1 MPLGIFCV
9 VVGSGE
15 KVHFVAIS
23 DGFTDAPASYDWPTS
38 GTPDKVEP
46 DLTIPFVGAMVYE
59 RFSSKYSVG
68 IISIGSYFEKLE
80 QSPLTEHVV
89 WSNGRCGF

>member
-23 DGFTDAPASYDWPTS
+23 DGFTDAPASYDWPGPTS

-59 RFSSKYSVG
+59 WFSSKYSVG
-68 IISIGSYFEKLE
+68 I
-80 QSPLTEHVV
+80 V
-89 WSNGRCGF
+89 